1 MRQAR
6 YDLDVAERDDVL
18 YAVGSTYSA
27 ENQAIYDGISRP
39 GVRLVTFA
47 PILKHGVFPLSD
59 VLDLLLEL
67 GQHGMNRPAE
77 IEFAARL
84 STNGDEPHEF
94 AFLQMRPL
102 TLALE
107 NETPDV
113 SET

>member
-1 MRQAR
+1 TGGEAMRESR
-6 YDLDVAERDDVL
+6 FGLEVAERDGAL
-18 YAVGSTYSA
+18 FALGSTYSH
-27 ENQAIYDGISRP
+27 ENHAIYDGISRP

-84 STNGDEPHEF
+84 STSEDEPHEF
-94 AFLQMRPL
+94 AF
-102 TLALE
+102 
-107 NETPDV
+107 
-113 SET
+113 